1 MANIDRVNSELAKQI
16 SFIIQRKIRDPRVVN
31 NMVTVTGVDTTKDLK
46 LAKVYVSF
54 YGNDEG
60 KFPCIKA
67 LNNSAAFIRNE
78 LKSLVNMRLIPTLT
92 FILDESAV
100 YADHM
105 EKLINKAKESMVYF
119 EDDDDFTNDR

>member
-16 SFIIQRKIRDPRVVN
+16 SFVIQRKLRDPRVVN

-60 KFPCIKA
+60 KLPCIKA
-67 LNNSAAFIRNE
+67 LNNSASFIRNE
-78 LKSLVNMRLIPTLT
+78 LKTLVNMRLIPTLT

-119 EDDDDFTNDR
+119 EDDDDLTNDR